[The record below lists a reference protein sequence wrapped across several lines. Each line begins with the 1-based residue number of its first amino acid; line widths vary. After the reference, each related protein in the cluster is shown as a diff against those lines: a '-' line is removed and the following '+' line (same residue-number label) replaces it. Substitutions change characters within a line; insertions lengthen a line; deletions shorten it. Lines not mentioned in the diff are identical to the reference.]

1 MTCLKCGLLLGAALG
16 CALIHALDPFIFLF
30 KTAFLMNRQQ
40 NIDSIDRTEFFIVR
54 WNPNLAEVN
63 EFLLKLFYGIKI
75 LHFFLEWNFSNCVF
89 LKIFNFYHFFHYAGW
104 QSHLI
109 AVMTQ
114 LHYGRLKLL
123 GHLCFFF
130 YFYFKNR
137 LILLDCWIDMI
148 VIWVL

>member
-40 NIDSIDRTEFFIVR
+40 NIDSIDRTELFIVR
-54 WNPNLAEVN
+54 WNPNLAKVN

-89 LKIFNFYHFFHYAGW
+89 LKIFNFYHFF
-104 QSHLI
+104 SLCR
-109 AVMTQ
+109 MTVAFKCSDDTTS
-114 LHYGRLKLL
+114 LWKVEVTWAFMLFFLL
-123 GHLCFFF
+123 SL
-130 YFYFKNR
+130 
-137 LILLDCWIDMI
+137 
-148 VIWVL
+148 